1 MEAGS
6 RATTSRGLVVFAVA
20 KLQCSC
26 VWWCD
31 GWECVL
37 RRESERES
45 IAYVIH
51 CSRGHYT
58 LFVVPMDTIM
68 TIRYSLFT
76 QILYVIDC
84 SRGHVIHC
92 SPGHYTLFIVPVDTI
107 RYSLSIRYSVDTV
120 RYSLSIRYSLF
131 PWTLYAIRCSRGHYT
146 LFIVPVD
153 TIRYSLFTR
162 TLYAIHCSHG
172 HYTLFIV
179 HSDTI
184 RYLMFP
190 WILYAIQCSRG
201 HYKLFIVPV
210 DTIRYS
216 LFPWTL
222 YVIHKPLG
230 ECPRNQDFQSPIF
243 PRPLTVFTG
252 HSLHSFILKVL
263 PSVTP
268 SAFVVL
274 CLVRPDPGLRPL
286 TC

>member
-1 MEAGS
+1 
-6 RATTSRGLVVFAVA
+6 
-20 KLQCSC
+20 
-26 VWWCD
+26 
-31 GWECVL
+31 
-37 RRESERES
+37 
-45 IAYVIH
+45 
-51 CSRGHYT
+51 
-58 LFVVPMDTIM
+58 M

-84 SRGHVIHC
+84 SRGHVFHC
-92 SPGHYTLFIVPVDTI
+92 SLGHYTLFIVPVDTI
-107 RYSLSIRYSVDTV
+107 RYSLPIRYSVDTV

-131 PWTLYAIRCSRGHYT
+131 QW
-146 LFIVPVD
+146 
-153 TIRYSLFTR
+153 
-162 TLYAIHCSHG
+162 TLYAIHCLYVIQWTLYDIHCLYAVYIVIVYIHCSNG
-172 HYTLFIV
+172 HYTLFV
-179 HSDTI
+179 VS
-184 RYLMFP
+184 
-190 WILYAIQCSRG
+190 
-201 HYKLFIVPV
+201 V

-252 HSLHSFILKVL
+252 HSLHSFILTVL

-274 CLVRPDPGLRPL
+274 CLVRPDPSLRRL